1 MSESNDR
8 TVVTVEIAGEEYT
21 IRTEATPDY
30 TRECAAFVNRTIDE
44 IARYGSVV
52 EAHKA
57 TMLAALALTDQLL
70 QARSEVD
77 RVRDELA
84 DRARKLTGLVQA
96 KLGD

>member
-1 MSESNDR
+1 MSENNDR

-44 IARYGSVV
+44 ISQYGSVV